1 VRGEVELL
9 KNTDHDIESL
19 FKYKTRHFYKEN
31 SVIYREGSYG
41 NHFYFIKEGLIKII
55 TTTSKGNEKIL
66 NIGYPGQFI
75 GMPAF
80 NQKHLTTAIAIKNSV
95 LYCFCFDNINELIS
109 SNPEFLNII
118 TDSFRHNTSVLLK
131 NLYID
136 TMDAK
141 QRLSYLILLYVNDFE
156 NDRIALTI
164 SDFAKYTGLTRMRV
178 YQILKE
184 WETKGII
191 SIQGKHFYVLNL
203 NYIEN
208 IVNSTT

>member
-1 VRGEVELL
+1 MELL
-9 KNTDHDIESL
+9 KNTAHDIESL
-19 FKYKTRHFYKEN
+19 FEYKTRHFYKEN
-31 SVIYREGSYG
+31 SVIYLEGSYD
-41 NHFYFIKEGLIKII
+41 NHFYFIKKGLIKII

-66 NIGYPGQFI
+66 NIVYPGQFI
-75 GMPAF
+75 GMQAF
-80 NQKHLTTAIAIKNSV
+80 NHKHLTTAIAIKDSV
-95 LYCFCFDNINELIS
+95 LYRFCFDNINELIS

-118 TDSFRHNTSVLLK
+118 TNSIRHNTSVLLK

-164 SDFAKYTGLTRMRV
+164 SDFTKYTGLTRVRV

-191 SIQGKHFYVLNL
+191 SIQGKHFYILNL
-203 NYIEN
+203 NYLEN
-208 IVNSTT
+208 ILKSTT